1 MSRASGEY
9 SWMTL
14 GLPWIKRGVA
24 RVLDRG
30 EPVIELI
37 IRLCGWSAIIFVVAI
52 FLFVLKEALPVIAT
66 LNWKEFL
73 TSPNWRPTSMVR
85 EQYGILALM
94 AGTLS
99 VTLLAMM
106 IAVPFGL

>member
-30 EPVIELI
+30 EPVIEMI

-52 FLFVLKEALPVIAT
+52 FLFVFKEGAGALTEIN
-66 LNWKEFL
+66 LKEFL
-73 TSPNWRPTSMVR
+73 TSPNWRPTSER
-85 EQYGILALM
+85 TSWW
-94 AGTLS
+94 AGSTTLRRTS
-99 VTLLAMM
+99 ASSLPWSGRT
-106 IAVPFGL
+106 